1 MIRSVGPHTKKH
13 IMSSGGDLCRI
24 KKSWKY
30 NFHFTFVAFFFWC
43 FSLSFL
49 LFWLINRS
57 GAHRSGSRE
66 RELNWINSW
75 GNFKQR
81 HGVNEFIITHSE
93 WKLGYQINA
102 NILCTFK
109 LNLRLMNAC
118 WTISMP
124 PSRVSSL
131 IQPSFNFYFH
141 SVSLNFWAFRL
152 CIKLNIFPRMKKII
166 KVTSSHRQETELM
179 LENVKSFFS
188 GRLVKFMVS
197 FRFYWK
203 SLKNPP
209 VWARV
214 CKFHREIFVSFIFLK
229 YGKTL
234 IFWNSRVPSFYCS
247 FFSQFYITQILIFFT
262 DFNFLCSFFSLSLLF
277 LSEFPFLRLH
287 SD

>member
-1 MIRSVGPHTKKH
+1 
-13 IMSSGGDLCRI
+13 
-24 KKSWKY
+24 
-30 NFHFTFVAFFFWC
+30 
-43 FSLSFL
+43 
-49 LFWLINRS
+49 
-57 GAHRSGSRE
+57 
-66 RELNWINSW
+66 
-75 GNFKQR
+75 
-81 HGVNEFIITHSE
+81 
-93 WKLGYQINA
+93 
-102 NILCTFK
+102 
-109 LNLRLMNAC
+109 MNAC

-203 SLKNPP
+203 SLKIHLFELES
-209 VWARV
+209 A
-214 CKFHREIFVSFIFLK
+214 SFIGKFLVSLTFFLE

-234 IFWNSRVPSFYCS
+234 IFWNSRVLSFYCS